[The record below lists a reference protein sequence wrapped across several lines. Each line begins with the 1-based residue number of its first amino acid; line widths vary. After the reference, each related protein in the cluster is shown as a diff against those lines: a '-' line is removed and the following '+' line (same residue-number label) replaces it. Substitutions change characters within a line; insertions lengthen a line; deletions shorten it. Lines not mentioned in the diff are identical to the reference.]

1 MTTMSRDRSRR
12 VAGVVSVLTVIA
24 VIVAAVVLA
33 LGVGVPQ
40 AWWPHTGQAF
50 AVDTAHRDACAL
62 IVGPAKAYC
71 ARGAASKASAGQ
83 PDEASGAWRL
93 VPAGGAWRLV
103 PAGAGVGAL
112 VAWRPRSAAGQR
124 RR

>member
-1 MTTMSRDRSRR
+1 MTTSSWDRSRR
-12 VAGVVSVLTVIA
+12 VATVVSVLTVIA
-24 VIVAAVVLA
+24 VVVAAVVLA

-50 AVDTAHRDACAL
+50 AADAPHQDPCAL

-71 ARGAASKASAGQ
+71 ERGAAAKPSTSRKDVAG
-83 PDEASGAWRL
+83 GVWRL
-93 VPAGGAWRLV
+93 GT
-103 PAGAGVGAL
+103 AGAGVGAL
-112 VAWRPRSAAGQR
+112 VVWRLRGSTGQR